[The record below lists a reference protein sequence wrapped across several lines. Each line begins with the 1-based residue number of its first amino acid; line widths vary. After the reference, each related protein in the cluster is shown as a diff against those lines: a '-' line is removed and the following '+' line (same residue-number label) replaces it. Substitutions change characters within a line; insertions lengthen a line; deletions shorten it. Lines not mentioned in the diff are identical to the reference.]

1 MIFKGMHGVVRSFPI
16 VPGID
21 MAGVV
26 QESSSSLFNAGDEVV
41 LTGNLSKARMHRMPV
56 VPH

>member
-1 MIFKGMHGVVRSFPI
+1 
-16 VPGID
+16 
-21 MAGVV
+21 VV

-41 LTGNLSKARMHRMPV
+41 LTGNLAKARMHRMPV